1 MTLTLGLDVGGSTTR
16 ALVADLDGQ
25 VVARATGGGGN
36 PMAHGAAAVEEI
48 AGTVRQVLAGL
59 DPARVAA
66 GVLGLAGGMSRYAP
80 DFALLWPRLG
90 LSRPPRLVSDV
101 ELAFVSGTDSASGS
115 VLVSGTGAAAARIAG
130 RTVTRTADGH
140 GWLLGDLGSGVWIG
154 REAIR
159 HALRCLDRA
168 RTTKLAQAVL
178 ERFNHASIGEVIEAV
193 QASPVTVP
201 ASLAPLVHQ
210 VAAEGDPDARRILV
224 TAAAHLVTTL
234 SVVRNQE
241 EDSPIVLGGGML
253 AVGTLL
259 GEVVSRSAAER
270 WPAAPITHA
279 GDGAEAAA
287 RLARHD
293 LGKACP

>member
-16 ALVADLDGQ
+16 ALVADLDGR

-36 PMAHGAAAVEEI
+36 PVAHGAAAVEEV
-48 AGTVRQVLAGL
+48 GRTVRQALAGL

-66 GVLGLAGGMSRYAP
+66 AVLGLAGGTGRYAP
-80 DFALLWPRLG
+80 EFALLWPRLG
-90 LSRPPRLVSDV
+90 LARPPRLVSDV
-101 ELAFVSGTDSASGS
+101 ELAFVSGTDSPSGS
-115 VLVSGTGAAAARIAG
+115 VLVSGTGAAAARIAD
-130 RTVTRTADGH
+130 RTVTHTADGH
-140 GWLLGDLGSGVWIG
+140 GWLLGDVGSGVWIG

-178 ERFNHASIGEVIEAV
+178 DRLGHSTRAVIEAV
-193 QASPVTVP
+193 HAAPVTVL
-201 ASLAPLVHQ
+201 ASLAPTVVQ
-210 VAAEGDPDARRILV
+210 AAAEQDPDARHILDQ
-224 TAAAHLVTTL
+224 AAAHLVTTL
-234 SVVRNQE
+234 AVVRDQGD
-241 EDSPIVLGGGML
+241 DSPIVLGGGLL
-253 AVGTLL
+253 AAGTPL
-259 GEVVSRSAAER
+259 GKAVSRPAAER

>member
-16 ALVADLDGQ
+16 AVVADLDGQ
-25 VVARATGGGGN
+25 VIARATGGGGN

-48 AGTVRQVLAGL
+48 GRTVRQVLAGL
-59 DPARVAA
+59 DPAHVAA

-90 LSRPPRLVSDV
+90 LARPPRLVSDV
-101 ELAFVSGTDSASGS
+101 ELAFVAGTDSAAGS
-115 VLVSGTGAAAARIAG
+115 VLLSGTGAAAARIVD
-130 RTVTRTADGH
+130 RTATRTADGH

-154 REAIR
+154 REAIK

-178 ERFNHASIGEVIEAV
+178 ERLGHSTREVIEAV
-193 QASPVTVP
+193 HASPVTVP
-201 ASLAPLVHQ
+201 ASLAPLVLQ
-210 VAAEGDPDARRILV
+210 AAAERDPDARRILD

-234 SVVRNQE
+234 GVVRDRG
-241 EDSPIVLGGGML
+241 EDSPIVLAGGLL
-253 AVGTLL
+253 AAGTPL
-259 GEVVSRSAAER
+259 VKAVSRPVAER
-270 WPAAPITHA
+270 WPAAPITHM